1 MKAAG
6 YSSKN
11 YSWLIPL
18 GVALYWFGLFFL
30 SHFTGKPISE
40 WLVHLGVPALEQSF
54 SDARLVGLWCDE
66 SKAGRDPY
74 HHPPIDEAGRILRMN
89 YPPLYFGFGWLG
101 LGKETAFIYGI
112 LLAAAFALSATWIA
126 GPCSKG
132 CACIWI
138 ALLCSPVSVF
148 ACERGNFDI
157 LVFFF
162 LSLSVAVRS
171 YAFLAGGLILL
182 AATFKLFPIAGL
194 AAVFARSGRGVFAA
208 LAGLACFGVYLF
220 FIQDWLPFIFGSL
233 SSNVSCAFG
242 SAVVPNQLGRP
253 EWAILF
259 KIALLIGGSCL
270 GILGLVRADVS
281 EPVCHERASFAA
293 WIGVPIFG
301 LLILSGVQFDYK
313 LIFLFFAVPAALEL
327 ASGLN
332 ATLRAGARIW
342 IGLFF
347 CYSYWMFFSGEACL
361 RNFLLKQAVASLLF
375 LLSCFLFGAIARP
388 VALRLFN
395 PSFARISKK

>member
-1 MKAAG
+1 MAA
-6 YSSKN
+6 Y
-11 YSWLIPL
+11 WL
-18 GVALYWFGLFFL
+18 GLFFL

-74 HHPPIDEAGRILRMN
+74 HQPPIDQDGRILRMN
-89 YPPLYFGFGWLG
+89 YPPLYFGLGWLG
-101 LGKETAFIYGI
+101 LGSETALIYGV
-112 LLAAAFALSATWIA
+112 LLTAAFVLSATLLA
-126 GPCSKG
+126 GFCSKG

-138 ALLCSPVSVF
+138 GLLCSPVCVF

-171 YAFLAGGLILL
+171 YVFLAGGLIVLS
-182 AATFKLFPIAGL
+182 ATFKLFPIVGL
-194 AAVFARSGRGVFAA
+194 AAVFSRSWRGVLAA
-208 LAGLACFGVYLF
+208 LAGSACFGGYLF

-233 SSNVSCAFG
+233 STNVSCAFG
-242 SAVVPNQLGRP
+242 SSVVPNQLGRP

-259 KIALLIGGSCL
+259 KIALLIGGIFV
-270 GILGLVRADVS
+270 GIFGFVRAGVS
-281 EPVCHERASFAA
+281 EPACQERASFAA

-301 LLILSGVQFDYK
+301 VLVLSGVQFDYK
-313 LIFLFFAVPAALEL
+313 LIFLLFAVPAAIEL
-327 ASGLN
+327 SSGLN
-332 ATLRAGARIW
+332 ATLRIGARIW

-347 CYSYWMFFSGEACL
+347 FYSYWMFFSGEACL
-361 RNFLLKQAVASLLF
+361 RNFLLKQAVGLLLF
-375 LLSCFLFGAIARP
+375 FLSCFLFGAITKPAI
-388 VALRLFN
+388 LRFLK
-395 PSFARISKK
+395 SYRLSS

>member
-1 MKAAG
+1 
-6 YSSKN
+6 
-11 YSWLIPL
+11 
-18 GVALYWFGLFFL
+18 
-30 SHFTGKPISE
+30 
-40 WLVHLGVPALEQSF
+40 
-54 SDARLVGLWCDE
+54 
-66 SKAGRDPY
+66 
-74 HHPPIDEAGRILRMN
+74 MN

-138 ALLCSPVSVF
+138 ALLCSPVCVF

-162 LSLSVAVRS
+162 LSLAVAMRS
-171 YAFLAGGLILL
+171 YAFLAGGLVVL

-194 AAVFARSGRGVFAA
+194 AAVFARSGRGVCAA
-208 LAGLACFGVYLF
+208 LTGLACFGGYLF

-242 SAVVPNQLGRP
+242 SSVVPNQLGRP

-259 KIALLIGGSCL
+259 KIALLIGGCCV
-270 GILGLVRADVS
+270 GIFGLVRAGVS
-281 EPVCHERASFAA
+281 EPVCQEKASFAA

-301 LLILSGVQFDYK
+301 LLVLSGVQFDYK
-313 LIFLFFAVPAALEL
+313 LIFLLFAVPAAIEL
-327 ASGLN
+327 SFSLN
-332 ATLRAGARIW
+332 ATLRMGARIW

-375 LLSCFLFGAIARP
+375 LLSCFLFGAIAKP
-388 VALRLFN
+388 AVLRLLKVI
-395 PSFARISKK
+395 ALKA

>member
-1 MKAAG
+1 MKAAA

-11 YSWLIPL
+11 YAWLIPL
-18 GVALYWFGLFFL
+18 GVVLYWFGLFFL

-126 GPCSKG
+126 GPCSRG

-138 ALLCSPVSVF
+138 ALLCSPVCVF

-162 LSLSVAVRS
+162 LSLAVAMRS
-171 YAFLAGGLILL
+171 YAFLAGGLVVL
-182 AATFKLFPIAGL
+182 AATFKIFPIAGL
-194 AAVFARSGRGVFAA
+194 AAVFARSGRGVCAA
-208 LAGLACFGVYLF
+208 LTGLACFGGYLF

-242 SAVVPNQLGRP
+242 SSVVPNQLGRP

-259 KIALLIGGSCL
+259 KIALLIGGCCV
-270 GILGLVRADVS
+270 GIFGLVRAGVS
-281 EPVCHERASFAA
+281 EPVCQEKASFAA

-301 LLILSGVQFDYK
+301 LLVLSGVQFDYK
-313 LIFLFFAVPAALEL
+313 LIFLLFAVPAAIEL
-327 ASGLN
+327 SSSLN
-332 ATLRAGARIW
+332 ATLRMGARIW

-361 RNFLLKQAVASLLF
+361 RNFLLKQAVVLLLF
-375 LLSCFLFGAIARP
+375 LLSCFLFGAIAKTEI
-388 VALRLFN
+388 LRYLKFYRLN
-395 PSFARISKK
+395 S

>member
-1 MKAAG
+1 MKAAA

-18 GVALYWFGLFFL
+18 GVALYWIGLFSV
-30 SHFTGKPISE
+30 SHFTGKPTSE

-74 HHPPIDEAGRILRMN
+74 RQPPTDGEGRILRMN

-112 LLAAAFALSATWIA
+112 LLAAALALSATWIA

-138 ALLCSPVSVF
+138 ALLCSPVCVF

-157 LVFFF
+157 FVFCF
-162 LSLSVAVRS
+162 LSLSVAMRS
-171 YAFLAGGLILL
+171 YAFLASGLVVL

-194 AAVFARSGRGVFAA
+194 AAVFSRSWRGVFAA
-208 LAGLACFGVYLF
+208 LTGLACFGGYLF

-233 SSNVSCAFG
+233 STNVSCAFG
-242 SAVVPNQLGRP
+242 SSVVPNQLGRP
-253 EWAILF
+253 EWDIPF
-259 KIALLIGGSCL
+259 KIALLVGGSCV
-270 GILGLVRADVS
+270 GILGVLRADGS
-281 EPVCHERASFAA
+281 EPGCQERASFAA
-293 WIGVPIFG
+293 WIGLPIFG
-301 LLILSGVQFDYK
+301 LLVLSGVQFDYK
-313 LIFLFFAVPAALEL
+313 LIFLFFAVPAAIEL
-327 ASGLN
+327 ASGSN
-332 ATLRAGARIW
+332 ATLRMGSLIW
-342 IGLFF
+342 IGLLFF
-347 CYSYWMFFSGEACL
+347 YSYWMFFSGEACL
-361 RNFLLKQAVASLLF
+361 RNFLLKQVVFLLLF
-375 LLSCFLFGAIARP
+375 LLSCFLFGAIAKP
-388 VALRLFN
+388 AILRYLR
-395 PSFARISKK
+395 SYLLSS